1 MGLEVHRSV
10 PCSCVLVQSFF
21 LVVLRIEPKAWAI
34 SQPPTTQ
41 FSKRVLNNAIE
52 SQSWGGPPVTL
63 VEKAHDSH
71 EVIWSTKEGP
81 TPPPSN
87 STCPSYGPWIF
98 IKEGHVCFPFSPL
111 HLVDPACMT
120 AIITTPWSH
129 LSKQTHL
136 GCPGFY
142 IAPLLTDTDVGI
154 PNLLFADPAH
164 IKTTS
169 PQPLPPGYRRHSRKS
184 SSATLHSSPMRNL
197 LLSHSGNIFSNSK
210 MVLAL

>member
-1 MGLEVHRSV
+1 M
-10 PCSCVLVQSFF
+10 QSFF
-21 LVVLRIEPKAWAI
+21 LVLLRIDPKAWAT
-34 SQPPTTQ
+34 SQPPITQ
-41 FSKRVLNNAIE
+41 FSKPVLNSAIE

-63 VEKAHDSH
+63 VGKAHDSH

-81 TPPPSN
+81 TPPPSDC
-87 STCPSYGPWIF
+87 TCPSYGPWIF

-120 AIITTPWSH
+120 IVITTPWSH
-129 LSKQTHL
+129 LGKQTHL
-136 GCPGFY
+136 GCPSFY
-142 IAPLLTDTDVGI
+142 IAPLLTDRDMGMLTSC
-154 PNLLFADPAH
+154 LLILP
-164 IKTTS
+164 ISKTTA
-169 PQPLPPGYRRHSRKS
+169 PQPLPLGYRRHSRKS